1 MASRYVRIR
10 SACKRGRGKRRCGPC
25 DKGRNQ
31 PRKDDM
37 NPIWTHLINDATRQ
51 IKRVCTHCRR
61 AGKYAKKRA
70 GQFYK
75 CRYCGHRFQ
84 EKKK

>member
-1 MASRYVRIR
+1 
-10 SACKRGRGKRRCGPC
+10 
-25 DKGRNQ
+25 
-31 PRKDDM
+31 M
-37 NPIWTHLINDATRQ
+37 NPIWTHFINDATRQ
-51 IKRVCTHCRR
+51 IKRVCSHCRR
-61 AGKYAKKRA
+61 AGKYTQKRP